1 MLVRSVRTINASKSW
16 LRPWNLTLMCFTQVL
31 LLYVDSI
38 YHGWPEECRS
48 HMSKVRFEA
57 W

>member
-38 YHGWPEECRS
+38 YHGWPQECGS
-48 HMSKVRFEA
+48 HVSKVRFEA